1 MMSVDAARVTAQA
14 RWTRV
19 GVVARRAPGRA
30 DTTFARIE
38 SIVDDGWKRCAIDA
52 REIDRSMR
60 WCAYSRVR
68 VLASLT
74 CVSFRRVLSRARGIL
89 TTAAAAAAR
98 GDGENDR
105 E

>member
-1 MMSVDAARVTAQA
+1 MMSVDAARVTAPA

-38 SIVDDGWKRCAIDA
+38 SIVDDGWDAMRDRCA
-52 REIDRSMR
+52 RDRLMR
-60 WCAYSRVR
+60 WCAYSRAR